1 MKKLFK
7 FLTSRIMLLAIVF
20 IIQISLLVYLIL
32 SFQRNFVYVYTLNI
46 IISFAFTIMVVNTD
60 VNPSF
65 KLGWLIPIWI
75 FPLFGAVFYL
85 FFRRNRFVRAQQRRM
100 DTISSSF
107 NNHILSNGNVID
119 ELEGDSKSIATYIN
133 TTAHAPVFSKTSSK
147 YLKNGEI
154 FFEYLMEDLKNA
166 KDYIFLEFFIIE
178 EGYMF
183 NNILE
188 VLEQKV
194 KEGVDVRILYDDFGC
209 ITKLSRRYYKKL
221 EEKGI
226 KVQVFNKIK
235 VLPMPRHNNRD
246 HRKIVVIDG
255 KVAYTG
261 GFNLADEYMNKIQ
274 KFGYWK
280 DTGIRVTGDGV
291 WSFTIMFLSIW
302 ELYDDNELDYKY
314 YFEKTVPDVSENEGY
329 CQPYTDSPLDD
340 VPVGKG
346 AYMQLVSRSRKY
358 FYITTPYLIPS
369 DDMIDSLRDA
379 ALSGV
384 DVRIMTPGIPDKK
397 LVYMVTRTYYKTL
410 LEAGVRIFEYTPGF
424 LHAKSCVSDDKHC
437 VIGSINLDF
446 RSLYLHFENG
456 AMYYDS
462 HIVDDLKED
471 FLEMQSQS
479 QEIFSRQLEN
489 QSVFRK
495 ILSVILKVFSPMIWW
510 KEIIWS
516 IH

>member
-100 DTISSSF
+100 DTISSTF

-147 YLKNGEI
+147 YLKNGEV
-154 FFEYLMEDLKNA
+154 
-166 KDYIFLEFFIIE
+166 FLEFFIIE

-209 ITKLSRRYYKKL
+209 MTKLSRRYYNKL
-221 EEKGI
+221 KAKGI
-226 KVQVFNKIK
+226 KVQVFNPIR

-246 HRKIVVIDG
+246 HRKIIVIDG

-329 CQPYTDSPLDD
+329 CQP
-340 VPVGKG
+340 
-346 AYMQLVSRSRKY
+346 
-358 FYITTPYLIPS
+358 
-369 DDMIDSLRDA
+369 
-379 ALSGV
+379 
-384 DVRIMTPGIPDKK
+384 
-397 LVYMVTRTYYKTL
+397 
-410 LEAGVRIFEYTPGF
+410 
-424 LHAKSCVSDDKHC
+424 
-437 VIGSINLDF
+437 
-446 RSLYLHFENG
+446 
-456 AMYYDS
+456 
-462 HIVDDLKED
+462 
-471 FLEMQSQS
+471 
-479 QEIFSRQLEN
+479 
-489 QSVFRK
+489 
-495 ILSVILKVFSPMIWW
+495 
-510 KEIIWS
+510 
-516 IH
+516 

>member
-1 MKKLFK
+1 
-7 FLTSRIMLLAIVF
+7 
-20 IIQISLLVYLIL
+20 
-32 SFQRNFVYVYTLNI
+32 
-46 IISFAFTIMVVNTD
+46 
-60 VNPSF
+60 
-65 KLGWLIPIWI
+65 
-75 FPLFGAVFYL
+75 
-85 FFRRNRFVRAQQRRM
+85 
-100 DTISSSF
+100 
-107 NNHILSNGNVID
+107 
-119 ELEGDSKSIATYIN
+119 
-133 TTAHAPVFSKTSSK
+133 
-147 YLKNGEI
+147 
-154 FFEYLMEDLKNA
+154 MEDLKNA

-209 ITKLSRRYYKKL
+209 MTKLSRRYYNKL
-221 EEKGI
+221 KAKGI
-226 KVQVFNKIK
+226 KVQVFNPIR

-246 HRKIVVIDG
+246 HRKIIVIDG

-302 ELYDDNELDYKY
+302 ELYDDNELDYDY

-397 LVYMVTRTYYKTL
+397 LVYMVTRTYYKPL
-410 LEAGVRIFEYTPGF
+410 LEAGVRIFEYSPGF
-424 LHAKSCVSDDKHC
+424 LHAKSCISDDKYC

-462 HIVDDLKED
+462 HIISDLKED
-471 FLEMQSQS
+471 FLEMQSES
-479 QEIFSRQLEN
+479 REIFSRQLES

-495 ILSVILKVFSPMIWW
+495 IISVILKVFSPMI
-510 KEIIWS
+510 
-516 IH
+516 